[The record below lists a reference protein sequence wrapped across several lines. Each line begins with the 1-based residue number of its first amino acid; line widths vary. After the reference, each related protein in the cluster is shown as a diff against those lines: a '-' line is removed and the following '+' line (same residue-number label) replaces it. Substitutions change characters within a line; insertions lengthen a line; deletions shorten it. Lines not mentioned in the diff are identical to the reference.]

1 MPDLS
6 NIKNIIFDLGNVV
19 LNLDFDASIKAFQQL
34 GLNEAEISPSVA
46 FSDPVFYLLETGRI
60 TPAEFRTRVRE
71 LLNNPNASDQQID
84 DAWYAMILDIP
95 EKRVKALQDL
105 RSKYRIFLFSNT
117 NEIHIGRLLEE
128 FKAIYGFDF
137 QGLFDEVFYSH
148 ELQAR
153 KPEIHAFQKVIEL
166 TGVEP
171 GETLFVDDLK
181 NNILAAEKAGLQT
194 LWLKAGMEMAEL
206 F

>member
-6 NIKNIIFDLGNVV
+6 NIKNIIFDLGNVL
-19 LNLDFDASIKAFQQL
+19 LNLDFDASIKAFQKL
-34 GLNEAEISPSVA
+34 GLNKAAINPSVA
-46 FSDPVFYLLETGRI
+46 FSDSVFYNLETGRI
-60 TPAEFRTRVRE
+60 TPAEFRSRVRE
-71 LLNNPNASDQQID
+71 LLNNPNASDLQID
-84 DAWYAMILDIP
+84 DAWYDMILDIP

-137 QGLFDEVFYSH
+137 PGLFDEVFYSH
-148 ELQAR
+148 EIKAR
-153 KPEIHAFQKVIEL
+153 KPEIEAFEQVIKL
-166 TGVEP
+166 SGVEP
-171 GETLFVDDLK
+171 VETLFVDDLE
-181 NNILAAEKAGLQT
+181 NNILAAEKAGLKT
-194 LWLKAGMEMAEL
+194 FWLKAGMEMADL

>member
-6 NIKNIIFDLGNVV
+6 NIKNIIFDLGNVL
-19 LNLDFDASIKAFQQL
+19 LNLDFDASIKAFQKL
-34 GLNEAEISPSVA
+34 GLNKAAINPSVA
-46 FSDPVFYLLETGRI
+46 FSDSVFYNLETGRI
-60 TPAEFRTRVRE
+60 TPAEFRSRVRE
-71 LLNNPNASDQQID
+71 LLNNPNATDQQID

-105 RSKYRIFLFSNT
+105 RSKYRIYLFSNT

-137 QGLFDEVFYSH
+137 QDLFDEVFYSH
-148 ELQAR
+148 EIKAR
-153 KPEIHAFQKVIEL
+153 KPEIEAFEQVIKL
-166 TGVEP
+166 SGVEP
-171 GETLFVDDLK
+171 EVTLFVDDLE
-181 NNILAAEKAGLQT
+181 NNILAAENAGLKT
-194 LWLKAGMEMAEL
+194 FWLKAGMEMADL